1 MEEELVFDP
10 SEIEEDGMMKMDEE
24 EEVLID
30 PLTGEQ
36 LVQLDF
42 DPLSLQQVIL
52 SDSPEIFIHNIIL
65 LMVLL
70 RLVGGGRP

>member
-52 SDSPEIFIHNIIL
+52 SDSQEIFIYNIIL